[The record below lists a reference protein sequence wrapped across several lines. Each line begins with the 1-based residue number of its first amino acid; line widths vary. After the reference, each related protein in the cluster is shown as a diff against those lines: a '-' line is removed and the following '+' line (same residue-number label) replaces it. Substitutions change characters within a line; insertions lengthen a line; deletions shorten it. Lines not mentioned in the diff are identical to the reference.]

1 MNRRMD
7 TVDLSGAAAAFA
19 ALTGADIPEGLPPR
33 EDDACPSVDRDLAAI
48 LQTGPD
54 WRTVRRLQ
62 AARWLVLEGALRS
75 VCGTLCACGIDT
87 WGYKGANYA
96 LTLYPDPVLRPMS
109 DIDLIVRPGDMTSAM
124 TALRCDGWV
133 ACPPGMPLVT
143 SGIVAGVLLWKGSV
157 ALDLHSHPS
166 YFPSTL
172 PGRLPHPAE
181 TTGTITEAGF
191 ISPPPPYSLLL
202 TLLHILRHGR
212 GRPVWWLDAALLAS
226 GMRDPDWR
234 IFTYDATRTGL
245 SSRLACLLGTVQSF
259 SGVGIPNRV
268 FELMIT
274 APDRGRFLDLPRSV
288 RGGGSLAAV
297 VTLKGWRR
305 ASFVPA
311 MIMRLV
317 TGGPSRRPRE
327 SWR

>member
-1 MNRRMD
+1 M
-7 TVDLSGAAAAFA
+7 DLSGAGAAFS
-19 ALTGADIPEGLPPR
+19 ALTGADLPVEYTPLGAG
-33 EDDACPSVDRDLAAI
+33 ACPSIDRDLAAI
-48 LQTGPD
+48 LRTGPD

-62 AARWLVLEGALRS
+62 AARWIVLEGALRS
-75 VCGTLCACGIDT
+75 ICATLSASGIDT
-87 WGYKGANYA
+87 WGYKGADYA

-109 DIDLIVRPGDMTSAM
+109 DIDLIVRRCDMTSAM
-124 TALRCDGWV
+124 AVLRRSGWE

-143 SGIVAGVLLWKGSV
+143 SGIVAGVLLWRGSV

-172 PGRLPHPAE
+172 PGRLPHPSE
-181 TTGTITEAGF
+181 TAGTLTDEGF
-191 ISPPPPYSLLL
+191 ISPPAPYSLLL

-226 GMRDPDWR
+226 GMGDSDWR
-234 IFTYDATRTGL
+234 DFTYDATRTGL
-245 SSRLACLLGTVQSF
+245 APRLAGLLGVLQSF
-259 SGVGIPNRV
+259 SGVGIPPRA
-268 FELMIT
+268 FELMLA
-274 APDRGRFLDLPRSV
+274 APDRGRFLDYSRSV

-297 VTLKGWRR
+297 VTLRGWRR

-311 MIMRLV
+311 LLMRLV
-317 TGGPSRRPRE
+317 SGGPSRRPRE